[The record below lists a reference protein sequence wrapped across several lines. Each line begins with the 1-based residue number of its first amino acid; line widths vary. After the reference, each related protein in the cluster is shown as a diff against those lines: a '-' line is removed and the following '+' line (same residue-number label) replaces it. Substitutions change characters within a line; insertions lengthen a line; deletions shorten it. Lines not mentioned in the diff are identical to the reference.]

1 MQRKKVDTLI
11 QRGMIVPMGS
21 AEIIENGS
29 VAIVEG
35 AIADVGPTDR
45 IEAAYEA
52 DQTIDASGKAV
63 LPGFVD
69 THHHFLQHYLKGPR
83 DDVDL
88 PQWIENVSAPVITRT
103 VRDFKEGNNDMQLVA
118 TRLGCLEAVKMGIT
132 TILNMEWATH
142 PSLLDVYDL
151 VGNRVVHTLTF
162 TDIDEWDNPDMLL
175 PIPRCFELADALIA
189 KCTDLSK
196 KRVEFRYGI
205 ADEICA
211 TPELVKEIRAAA
223 DRSGCGIHLHMAETK
238 RSVEKIGRLY
248 GSTPVAYLEG
258 LGLLESD
265 VLGAHCIYMNENDLD
280 IMARTGATV
289 SHNPEAN
296 TKIAEGIA
304 PVAGM
309 LDRGIPVSLGTDT
322 VAANDNMDM
331 FEAMRLAAFLQ
342 KVSTEDPTRLPAYS
356 ALEMAT
362 TGGARALEM
371 EDRIGSLEA
380 GKKADIILV
389 DIDSLHMQPRNS
401 IVNNLVYCASAAS
414 DVDTVLIE
422 GDVVVHSGEL
432 VHFDEKSEVAAFKEF
447 ARRELAKEGLTL
459 PSYY

>member
-11 QRGMIVPMGS
+11 CGGTIIPMGS
-21 AEIIENGS
+21 AEIIENG
-29 VAIVEG
+29 AIAIQGGTIVEVG
-35 AIADVGPTDR
+35 ATER
-45 IEAAYEA
+45 IESVCEA
-52 DQTIDASGKAV
+52 ERTIDAAGKAV

-88 PQWIENVSAPVITRT
+88 PQWIEHVSAPVITRT
-103 VRDFKEGNNDMQLVA
+103 IRDFQKGNNDMQLVA

-142 PSLLDVYDL
+142 PDLLDVYDL

-175 PIPRCFELADALIA
+175 PIPRCFELADALIE
-189 KCTDLSK
+189 KCK
-196 KRVEFRYGI
+196 VVPKQRVEFRYGI

-211 TPELVKEIRAAA
+211 TSELVKDIRAAA
-223 DRSGCGIHLHMAETK
+223 DRSGKGIHLHMAETK

-248 GSTPVAYLEG
+248 GCTPVAYLDG
-258 LGLLESD
+258 LYLLKSD
-265 VLGAHCIYMNENDLD
+265 VLGAHCIYMNDADLD

-304 PVAGM
+304 PVAEM

-342 KVSTEDPTRLPAYS
+342 KVTTEDPTRLPAYS

-362 TGGARALEM
+362 LGGARALEM
-371 EDRIGSLEA
+371 EDQIGSLEA
-380 GKKADIILV
+380 GKKADLILV

-422 GDVVVHSGEL
+422 GDVVVRDGEL
-432 VHFDEKSEVAAFKEF
+432 VHFDEKSEIARFKDF
-447 ARRELAKEGLTL
+447 AKRELTREGLVL